1 MFEGTLMCTKKIEGS
16 GSRAAFTLIELLV
29 VIAIIAVLVALIM
42 PAVQSARE
50 SANRAKC
57 QNNLKQ
63 LNLAAQEYHDAF
75 NSFPAGWYCSVPTYD
90 ANGNLT
96 SGDINCATPSTPYQ
110 NYMWSGLV
118 GLFLK
123 MEQNNLYNE
132 INFGVYYTPTVQG
145 TTAPDNATAIRR
157 TIEGFVC
164 PSNRRP
170 TTVAT
175 GTGSQVTSQLGPS
188 DYRGNMAAGMILPNS
203 DSGCATLD
211 PTNIFC
217 NIYDNGLTYQNS
229 SVNMAEITDGSS
241 STIIMGESISPSGVW
256 SQATS
261 SVVRTNIDRTINKP
275 IPFNG
280 TLSWTY
286 WASKHPS
293 AVNFAYCDGSV
304 RPVTSQINKLVLIK
318 LCTRSG
324 GETVSSDE
332 VK

>member
-1 MFEGTLMCTKKIEGS
+1 MRTRIHDS
-16 GSRAAFTLIELLV
+16 RSRAAFTLIELLV

-75 NSFPAGWYCSVPTYD
+75 NSFPAGWYCSMATYD

-96 SGDINCATPSTPYQ
+96 SGDTNCTTLPPQPFA
-110 NYMWSGLV
+110 YMWNGLI

-132 INFGVYYTPTVQG
+132 INFGVYYSPTIQG
-145 TTAPDNATAIRR
+145 STAPDNATAIRR
-157 TIEGFVC
+157 TVDGFVC

-175 GTGSQVTSQLGPS
+175 GTGSQASSLLGPS
-188 DYRGNMAAGMILPNS
+188 DYRGNQAAGMIPAI
-203 DSGCATLD
+203 SGSNCPTLD
-211 PTNIFC
+211 PTNIYC
-217 NIYDNGLTYQNS
+217 NIYDNGLMYQNS
-229 SVNMAEITDGSS
+229 SVNMADVTDGSS
-241 STIIMGESISPSGVW
+241 NTIIMGESIYPQGVW
-256 SQATS
+256 SQATTA
-261 SVVRTNIDRTINKP
+261 VVRTNIDRTINKP
-275 IPFNG
+275 IIITVNG
-280 TLSWTY
+280 VSTTFWTY

-293 AVNFAYCDGSV
+293 AVNFAFCDGSV
-304 RPVTSQINKLVLIK
+304 RPVTSMINKLVLIK
-318 LCTRSG
+318 MCTRNG
-324 GETVSSDE
+324 GETISSDE
-332 VK
+332 MK

>member
-1 MFEGTLMCTKKIEGS
+1 MFEGTLMCTKIDVTR
-16 GSRAAFTLIELLV
+16 SRAAFTLIELLV

-90 ANGNLT
+90 SNGNLT
-96 SGDINCATPSTPYQ
+96 SGDSYCATPSTPYQ

-118 GLFLK
+118 GLFIKL
-123 MEQNNLYNE
+123 EQNNLYNE
-132 INFGVYYTPTVQG
+132 INFGVYYSPTIQG

-157 TIEGFVC
+157 TVDGFVC

-170 TTVAT
+170 TTIAT

-188 DYRGNMAAGMILPNS
+188 DYRGNMASGMIAPSS
-203 DSGCATLD
+203 DSNCPTLD
-211 PTNIFC
+211 PTNIYC
-217 NIYDNGLTYQNS
+217 CYYDNGVMYQNS
-229 SVNMAEITDGSS
+229 TINMADITDGSS
-241 STIIMGESISPSGVW
+241 TTIIMGESIYPSGVW
-256 SQATS
+256 SQATT

-275 IPFNG
+275 LVING
-280 TLSWTY
+280 VNWWIY

-293 AVNFAYCDGSV
+293 AVNFAFCDGSV
-304 RPVTSQINKLVLIK
+304 RPVTSQINKLVLLK
-318 LCTRSG
+318 LCTRAG
-324 GETVSSDE
+324 GETISSDE

>member
-1 MFEGTLMCTKKIEGS
+1 MRTKIDATR
-16 GSRAAFTLIELLV
+16 SRAAFTLIELLV

-96 SGDINCATPSTPYQ
+96 SGDTYCATPGTPPQ
-110 NYMWSGLV
+110 NYMWDGLI

-132 INFGVYYTPTVQG
+132 INFGVYYTPTIQG
-145 TTAPDNATAIRR
+145 ATAPDNATAIRR
-157 TIEGFVC
+157 TIDGFVC

-175 GTGSQVTSQLGPS
+175 GTGSQATSQLGPS
-188 DYRGNMAAGMILPNS
+188 DYRGNMAAGMI
-203 DSGCATLD
+203 A
-211 PTNIFC
+211 PTS
-217 NIYDNGLTYQNS
+217 DNGCPTQDASNPACWYVDNGVTYQNS
-229 SVNMAEITDGSS
+229 TINMADITDGSS
-241 STIIMGESISPSGVW
+241 NTIIMGESIYPQGVW
-256 SQATS
+256 SQATTA
-261 SVVRTNIDRTINKP
+261 VVRTNIDRTINKP
-275 IPFNG
+275 IVVNG
-280 TLSWTY
+280 VNWWTY

-293 AVNFAYCDGSV
+293 AVNFAFCDGGV

-318 LCTRSG
+318 MCTRGG
-324 GETVSSDE
+324 GETISSDE
-332 VK
+332 MK

>member
-1 MFEGTLMCTKKIEGS
+1 MRTKSDGCRL
-16 GSRAAFTLIELLV
+16 RAAFTLIELLV

-63 LNLAAQEYHDAF
+63 LGLAAQEYHDAF

-96 SGDINCATPSTPYQ
+96 GGDINCATPSTPYT
-110 NYMWSGLV
+110 NYMWNGMT

-123 MEQNNLYNE
+123 MEQNNLYQE
-132 INFGVYYTPTVQG
+132 INFNLP

-157 TIEGFVC
+157 TIDGFVC

-170 TTVAT
+170 TTVAS
-175 GTGSQVTSQLGPS
+175 GTGNTTTSLLGPS
-188 DYRGNMAAGMILPNS
+188 DYRGNMAAGMIGVPSS
-203 DSGCATLD
+203 DSGCPTLD
-211 PTNIFC
+211 PTNVFC
-217 NIYDNGLTYQNS
+217 NNYNNGITYQNS
-229 SVNMAEITDGSS
+229 TVNMADITDGT
-241 STIIMGESISPSGVW
+241 STTILMGESIWPSGVW
-256 SQATS
+256 SQAPS
-261 SVVRTNIDRTINKP
+261 CCVRTNIDRNINKP
-275 IPFNG
+275 VVLMING
-280 TLSWTY
+280 VNTNVWYY

-304 RPVTSQINKLVLIK
+304 RPVTSMINKLVLIK
-318 LCTRSG
+318 LCTRNG
-324 GETVSSDE
+324 GEAISSDE
-332 VK
+332 MK